1 MVTKDR
7 ACYGPVYSIK
17 VNNRLMRKNTNTKV
31 SGWIKWGGLCVMLI
45 AGILVAQENSG
56 QSANSVDSQEPA
68 VEQPADGAN
77 ESENLTEVPAKQSS
91 SETQVFTM
99 DRYEALMA
107 GIAVFVVS
115 VFVGFEVIT
124 KVPQTLHTPLMSG
137 SNAISGIT
145 IVGAILVVANCVKTD
160 DKFALFLAGLAIALA
175 MVNVVGGFGVTHR
188 MLSMFSSKKK
198 NKSA

>member
-1 MVTKDR
+1 
-7 ACYGPVYSIK
+7 
-17 VNNRLMRKNTNTKV
+17 
-31 SGWIKWGGLCVMLI
+31 MLI

-77 ESENLTEVPAKQSS
+77 ESENLPEVPANQSS
-91 SETQVFTM
+91 SETQVFTTE
-99 DRYEALMA
+99 RYEALMA

-145 IVGAILVVANCVKTD
+145 IVGAILVVANCVETH

-188 MLSMFSSKKK
+188 MLSICLLYTSPSPRDKRQPRMPSS
-198 NKSA
+198 A

>member
-1 MVTKDR
+1 MKEQ
-7 ACYGPVYSIK
+7 
-17 VNNRLMRKNTNTKV
+17 TNTKA
-31 SGWIKWGGLCVMLI
+31 SRWLKGWGLCVMLL
-45 AGILVAQENSG
+45 AGLLVAQENTNPTTDPSPG
-56 QSANSVDSQEPA
+56 EIAPTDQ
-68 VEQPADGAN
+68 VEAMEN
-77 ESENLTEVPAKQSS
+77 EAENLGGIETNENPA
-91 SETQVFTM
+91 FTI

-107 GIAVFVVS
+107 GVAVFVVS

-145 IVGAILVVANCVKTD
+145 IVGAILVVADCVTANN
-160 DKFALFLAGLAIALA
+160 KFALFLAGLAIALA

-198 NKSA
+198 KKKTA